1 MFAQSSFSKSLHM
14 RVYSFICCKADIYWH
29 VLAALWRTD
38 FNFHISHVS
47 LSPSHGH
54 GHHFLSQH
62 ISINWSVVSTLFSY
76 QICVLRL
83 IEGHIEQIHQSW
95 PQSTPIKVLCLT
107 IYNSYISWT
116 MRKKMRKVHIAAGEV
131 INLCGCGS
139 HRPRSNL
146 CAGLS
151 KQ

>member
-1 MFAQSSFSKSLHM
+1 MFSANSLLFHLLQNW
-14 RVYSFICCKADIYWH
+14 RL
-29 VLAALWRTD
+29 LAFVMASVCELMGPTD
-38 FNFHISHVS
+38 FNFHITHVS
-47 LSPSHGH
+47 LSPSQGH

-62 ISINWSVVSTLFSY
+62 ISINWSVMSTLFSY

-95 PQSTPIKVLCLT
+95 PQSALIKVLCLT